1 GVSIGENCQI
11 GTGVI
16 IEANTRVEDNCVL
29 EPGVIIGKD
38 VTIGHH
44 TKIGMGARVTNK
56 VTIGS
61 GSIIKIGE
69 IILKDMIYK
78 MVFKRGA
85 WIYRE
90 DSLDHK
96 NEE

>member
-1 GVSIGENCQI
+1 
-11 GTGVI
+11 VI